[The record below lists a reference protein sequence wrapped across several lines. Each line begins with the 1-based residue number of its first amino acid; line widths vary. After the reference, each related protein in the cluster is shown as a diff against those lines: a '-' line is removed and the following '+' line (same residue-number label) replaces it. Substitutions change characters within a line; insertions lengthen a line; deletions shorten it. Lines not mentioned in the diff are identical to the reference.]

1 MICINQAINKNYK
14 ICDYDFDDIKIIFTK
29 QDDIYYFSESNFS
42 SYLNQMIYFKN
53 LYCSHIKQIKFIYI
67 K

>member
-42 SYLNQMIYFKN
+42 SYLN
-53 LYCSHIKQIKFIYI
+53 
-67 K
+67 